1 MKKTK
6 KAISLILA
14 FAMIFTAML
23 GCMTVSSFAGTEGQ
37 SAEGP
42 KLVDYSIEIGNDDP
56 PTYSG
61 SYFIVNLEFDK
72 TIKVANDSWILN
84 GFNISVSGSDLTSKN
99 FQFKKF
105 KVSDKT
111 LSLYIETAPEKV
123 AMLVNGRVDISL
135 KSNYYDAIISTDGT
149 QIPSDGWT
157 DISTVVPTGL
167 KFIPGDVNTGDDSS
181 NASKTFAVEGKAIM
195 RGATPVQIAIGDEV
209 ITVNIHTHSFIEQTN
224 EDYAGILAKSF
235 NDAVAEKEGFSYEME
250 ADGSSVILKSKAQ
263 GADEN
268 IENAQ
273 VRTFEYTA
281 PNDEIVQSAW
291 LAETITSAEDRAAE
305 IAESNSVAQSRKD
318 ALKDAIEKANSLTST
333 DMNCALDWQKA
344 IAELQSA
351 VDGAQDNAIETISAT
366 RSNGTVNLSLTG
378 GEEWINNATIKL
390 DGKALSKE
398 DYSFSNGTLS
408 ISSLV
413 FDTEG
418 QTTPRTKSYTVSI
431 TADGYADVTQTVEVN
446 FYGSSTF
453 TIRLLDKNNKVV
465 KTRTYTREDVE
476 KYAQDPAKGGQQK
489 LFSTACSMTGSR
501 AFKGDGAYLS
511 TLIEDAGITEGSDFN
526 PSTTTVKFRVNDMN
540 DSEIN
545 DDPTVDSYFSMINT
559 PYEELM
565 SPRYYFQDLYD
576 HDSDLYKVYAESAN
590 IDEDDDDAVAEHNLK
605 LRKAMAASEK
615 VEVQPMVA
623 YQFSEDPNVDLDDV
637 PLSDPAHANYA
648 YDPALA
654 KDKSFRFLLGTGMTT
669 ENGQELSS
677 TLNTTMR
684 STYQLYGIDLADS
697 SIEVEDSGT
706 IETTEAERSNGTV
719 NLNLQGDGAW
729 LAAIEENG
737 VVKVDGVALS
747 KENYT
752 IADGV
757 LKIASLKFGDAEN
770 TPRFKDYNIAIE
782 VPGYAIATQ
791 TVKVK
796 FYGASTFTIRLLD
809 KNNKVVKSKT
819 YTKEDIINYAQDS
832 AKGGQQKLFSTACS
846 MTGSRAFKGDG
857 AYLSTL
863 IEDAGIIEG
872 SDFTPSTTTVKFRVN
887 DMNDSEI
894 NDDPTI
900 DSYFRMINTGY
911 EELMSPRY
919 YFQDLYNH
927 DSDLYKVY
935 AESAN
940 INKDDDDAVAEHNLK
955 LRKAMAASEKVEV
968 QPMVAYQFSED
979 PNVDLDDVPLSDPKH
994 ENCAYDQNLA
1004 ADKGFRFLLGT
1015 GMVTDEETGEVLAS
1029 TLNTTMRSTFQLYG
1043 IDLYDES
1050 LPASSSGGG
1059 GGGGGSAVTNYTVT
1073 FDSNGGSSVAKQT
1086 VASGKTAS
1094 KPADPTKEGY
1104 TFGGWYTDK
1113 ELTEAYD
1120 FGTTVKKSITLYA
1133 KWNEE
1138 GEEPGTEEPGT
1149 EPGTGTAGTFTDVAA
1164 DSWYAEYVTYLADK
1178 GIVNGKTET
1187 TFEPNS
1193 NITRAEFIKII
1204 AGVAGADVSGA
1215 SSSKFSDVTAGSWYA
1230 PYVAWGV
1237 ENGLINGV
1245 SDTSFNPNGRIT
1257 RQDMATL
1264 ISRYADFAKFEL
1276 PQTVTPVEFADG
1288 ADIASYAKDAVAEMQ
1303 KAGIINGK
1311 DANRFAPEENATRAE
1326 ACKMLTILMQ
1336 QMGK

>member
-105 KVSDKT
+105 EVSDKT

-224 EDYAGILAKSF
+224 EDYAGILAKNF

-318 ALKDAIEKANSLTST
+318 ALKDAIEQAKSLTSA

-351 VDGAQDNAIETISAT
+351 VDGAQDNAITTTSVT
-366 RSNGTVNLSLTG
+366 RSNGTVSLSLIG
-378 GEEWINNATIKL
+378 GDEWIQNISEVKIGEKSLNKDADYKIGSGKLTIN
-390 DGKALSKE
+390 S
-398 DYSFSNGTLS
+398 TC
-408 ISSLV
+408 
-413 FDTEG
+413 FDTVDG
-418 QTTPRTKSYTVSI
+418 SGKTTTARENTYDISI
-431 TADGYADVTQTVEVN
+431 EATGYADVTQNVTVKYYGVN
-446 FYGSSTF
+446 TFYL
-453 TIRLLDKNNKVV
+453 RVLDGKGNV
-465 KTRTYTREDVE
+465 KAEKEYSIADLESREDVVRDQ
-476 KYAQDPAKGGQQK
+476 YYN
-489 LFSTACSMTGSR
+489 TACSMTGLR
-501 AFKGDGAYLS
+501 TFRGDGVYLTDLIDDLKPQLEEKDI
-511 TLIEDAGITEGSDFN
+511 TLN
-526 PSTTTVKFRVNDMN
+526 PDTTMIKLRTNDQVAT
-540 DSEIN
+540 N
-545 DDPTVDSYFSMINT
+545 DDPNTIAYYNRGQTTYDNLMQDRYWFPTLFTKDSELKQTVLDNKANGIN
-559 PYEELM
+559 E
-565 SPRYYFQDLYD
+565 
-576 HDSDLYKVYAESAN
+576 V
-590 IDEDDDDAVAEHNLK
+590 V
-605 LRKAMAASEK
+605 RKA
-615 VEVQPMVA
+615 
-623 YQFSEDPNVDLDDV
+623 
-637 PLSDPAHANYA
+637 
-648 YDPALA
+648 
-654 KDKSFRFLLGTGMTT
+654 LGESVTD
-669 ENGQELSS
+669 N
-677 TLNTTMR
+677 
-684 STYQLYGIDLADS
+684 D
-697 SIEVEDSGT
+697 
-706 IETTEAERSNGTV
+706 
-719 NLNLQGDGAW
+719 
-729 LAAIEENG
+729 
-737 VVKVDGVALS
+737 
-747 KENYT
+747 
-752 IADGV
+752 
-757 LKIASLKFGDAEN
+757 
-770 TPRFKDYNIAIE
+770 
-782 VPGYAIATQ
+782 
-791 TVKVK
+791 KVK
-796 FYGASTFTIRLLD
+796 PMLAFDYTETVFTSNQD
-809 KNNKVVKSKT
+809 KPT
-819 YTKEDIINYAQDS
+819 PED
-832 AKGGQQKLFSTACS
+832 
-846 MTGSRAFKGDG
+846 
-857 AYLSTL
+857 
-863 IEDAGIIEG
+863 E
-872 SDFTPSTTTVKFRVN
+872 P
-887 DMNDSEI
+887 
-894 NDDPTI
+894 
-900 DSYFRMINTGY
+900 
-911 EELMSPRY
+911 
-919 YFQDLYNH
+919 
-927 DSDLYKVY
+927 
-935 AESAN
+935 
-940 INKDDDDAVAEHNLK
+940 
-955 LRKAMAASEKVEV
+955 
-968 QPMVAYQFSED
+968 
-979 PNVDLDDVPLSDPKH
+979 
-994 ENCAYDQNLA
+994 YDKNLA
-1004 ADKGFRFLLGT
+1004 ADKRLRFLFGT
-1015 GMVTDEETGEVLAS
+1015 KMEYDSEGNIVSAARETTTWMAS
-1029 TLNTTMRSTFQLYG
+1029 YQVYG
-1043 IDLYDES
+1043 IDLVDASIDGPKVTFTSNVDDPEITVITGNGNGYPLTANEDGSYSLIAGDPYTYTATKEGYKTLEGKITLDEDGTVDLTFKAES
-1050 LPASSSGGG
+1050 SSSGGG

-1120 FGTTVKKSITLYA
+1120 FGTAVKKSITLYA

-1215 SSSKFSDVTAGSWYA
+1215 SSSKFSDVAAGSWYA

-1245 SDTSFNPNGRIT
+1245 SDTYFDPNGRIT

-1311 DANRFAPEENATRAE
+1311 DANRFAPEENATRA
-1326 ACKMLTILMQ
+1326 
-1336 QMGK
+1336 